1 MFLNISG
8 LLKGADKL
16 KALFLD
22 LIFPVECLSCSHEGV
37 WLCQDCFRKLEFQSS
52 QYCLHCKEENNYGQ
66 FCDKCRALYYLNGV
80 WIAGDYEDK
89 IIAQLIKSLKYRFAR
104 DINLI
109 LANFL
114 SSFLQNL
121 IKQSRL
127 TSIDLHHDQI
137 WRRLEKLPNIPQP
150 LLDLNYTLVIPVP
163 LHKKRRRWRGF
174 NQAQGIATEVGKNF
188 SLKVNQENLIRI
200 KHKKPQAK
208 LGEVQR
214 KENIKNCFAWQGNN
228 LAGQPII
235 LIDDVTTTGST
246 LNECAKV
253 LKQHGAGEVWGL
265 VVAKG

>member
-1 MFLNISG
+1 MFLNKNA
-8 LLKGADKL
+8 LLEGAGKL

-22 LIFPVECLSCSHEGV
+22 FIFPIECLGCSHEGA
-37 WLCQDCFRKLEFQSS
+37 WLCQDCFCKLEFKSS

-66 FCDKCRALYYLNGV
+66 FCDKCRTLYYLNGV
-80 WIAGDYEDK
+80 WIAGDYENK
-89 IIAQLIKSLKYRFAR
+89 VIAQLIKGLKYRFAR
-104 DINLI
+104 DINVI

-114 SSFLQNL
+114 TLFLQDL

-127 TSIDLHHDQI
+127 SSIDLRHGQI
-137 WRRLEKLPNIPQP
+137 WRHLEKVPDVPHT
-150 LLDLNYTLVIPVP
+150 LLDFNQTLIMSVP
-163 LHKKRRRWRGF
+163 LHKKRQRWRGF
-174 NQAQGIATEVGKNF
+174 NQAQRIAIEVGKNF
-188 SLKVNQENLIRI
+188 NLKVNQENLIRI

-214 KENIKNCFAWQGNN
+214 RKNIKDCFSWQGDN
-228 LAGQPII
+228 LAGQPVI

-253 LKQHGAGEVWGL
+253 LKQCGAGEVWGL